1 MSNKKEQLANDINYD
16 DLCNLIALEIDENIS
31 PQRVKKFLRATYR
44 VILRQLQLNNRIFF
58 KNFGA
63 FEIKQRQ
70 SGERIV
76 GDFEGG
82 SKLVYVKPKNS
93 ISFKPSEI
101 FDISVNETNFKI
113 ARSTNIRRKKR
124 KKDYDVS
131 KTVVDM
137 INRAETRKNRKG

>member
-1 MSNKKEQLANDINYD
+1 MSKKNEQIASDINYD
-16 DLCNLIALEIDENIS
+16 DLCNLIALEMGGKTS
-31 PQRVKKFLRATYR
+31 PQKVKKFLRATYV

-63 FEIKQRQ
+63 FEIRQRQ
-70 SGERIV
+70 GGERVV

-101 FDISVNETNFKI
+101 FDISVNENNFKI
-113 ARSTNIRRKKR
+113 ARNTNQRRKKKR
-124 KKDYDVS
+124 EKDNDIS
-131 KTVVDM
+131 KTVVDI
-137 INRAETRKNRKG
+137 INKAEERKKR

>member
-1 MSNKKEQLANDINYD
+1 MSKKNEQIASDINYD
-16 DLCNLIALEIDENIS
+16 DLCNLIALEIGNTS
-31 PQRVKKFLRATYR
+31 PQKVKKFLRATYV

-63 FEIKQRQ
+63 FEIRQRQ
-70 SGERIV
+70 GGERVV

-101 FDISVNETNFKI
+101 FDISVNENNFKI
-113 ARSTNIRRKKR
+113 ARNTNQRRKKKR
-124 KKDYDVS
+124 EKDNDIS
-131 KTVVDM
+131 KTVVDI
-137 INRAETRKNRKG
+137 INKAEERKKR